1 MKKPSFHFSATIL
14 VMVLLLTACGTAGQ
28 TPAQKEDPVNVGFG
42 TVDRKDL
49 TTSVATIKVNQDVP
63 YRTIYEMIESKC
75 PGVEVNGNKVTI
87 RGMATQNTPS
97 EPLFVVDGVP
107 VRGDVSYISPHD
119 VKSIS
124 ILKDA
129 ASCAIYGVE
138 GGNGVILIDL
148 KK

>member
-1 MKKPSFHFSATIL
+1 MKKSLFVMALIL
-14 VMVLLLTACGTAGQ
+14 SACGTVGQ
-28 TPAQKEDPVNVGFG
+28 APAQKEDPVNVGFG
-42 TVDRKDL
+42 TIDRKDL
-49 TTSVATIKVNQDVP
+49 TTAVASVKVDENLP
-63 YRTIYEMIESKC
+63 YRNIYEMIEGKC
-75 PGVEVNGNKVTI
+75 PGVEVNGNRVTI

-107 VRGDVSYISPHD
+107 VRGDISYISPYD